1 MTPAMAPGIRRWETS
16 AVIVSVGSARPAK
29 AFCFFVFDVIYFLGL
44 GAFRAY
50 LVGLVATVP

>member
-29 AFCFFVFDVIYFLGL
+29 AFLFFLFLM
-44 GAFRAY
+44 
-50 LVGLVATVP
+50 